1 MIKITALILLLGLG
15 TTLLSA
21 AEPGSGYYAKDC
33 KYPGGGYNILIHKDG
48 TATVE
53 SDPEVYEK
61 VMTSYSF
68 FGKDTPSDFV
78 IAILFD
84 AKHTPLPPY
93 KGQTGWIEIWKD
105 YKGHYYAL
113 ENGRASK
120 ELKQCS
126 KAR

>member
-1 MIKITALILLLGLG
+1 MIKRLALVLLLGLG
-15 TTLLSA
+15 STLLTA

-33 KYPGGGYNILIHKDG
+33 RHPGGGYNILISKDG
-48 TATVE
+48 TAEVE

-68 FGKDTPSDFV
+68 FGNDTPSDFV
-78 IAILFD
+78 VAILFD
-84 AKHTPLPPY
+84 AKHSPLPPY
-93 KGQTGWIEIWKD
+93 KGQTGWIEIWKGS
-105 YKGHYYAL
+105 KGYYAL

-126 KAR
+126 KAE